1 MKTVIGRAAATL
13 LITGSALVGTA
24 AIAQPAFALPGQT
37 QTQERSLNDSSST
50 KVVTARCPEGTIA
63 TGGSALVS
71 GTQVARINTAV
82 PDSRGYTVVATE
94 PRGGIGE
101 SWTLNV
107 TANCI
112 APPLGLQYRTVPS
125 GSDSATRHVATAT
138 CDPGKKVIGMG
149 GSINTNGPG
158 QDQVG
163 LVALR
168 SNAPNTAV
176 VVDAHEDRFGFAGA
190 WNSSVTAVCANPVPG
205 LSYPSASSAI
215 DSVNPKFAEAECPAG
230 TKVLAG
236 GFDVSKAAG
245 QAFVP
250 SLVLDPD
257 LPTDRTRQGFAVT
270 GTEDR
275 NGFAGEWRVFA
286 QAVCAS

>member
-1 MKTVIGRAAATL
+1 MSIVLGRAAATL
-13 LITGSALVGTA
+13 LITGCAVLGSVAV
-24 AIAQPAFALPGQT
+24 AQPAFALPGQT
-37 QTQERSLNDSSST
+37 QTQERSATDSSAT
-50 KVVTARCPEGTIA
+50 KVVTAKCPAGTVA

-112 APPLGLQYRTVPS
+112 LPPLGLQYRTVPS
-125 GSDSATRHVATAT
+125 GFDSASRHVATAS

-168 SNAPNTAV
+168 SNAPNTSV
-176 VVDAHEDRFGFAGA
+176 VVNAREDRFGFAGN

-205 LSYPSASSAI
+205 LSYPSASTAVDSA
-215 DSVNPKFAEAECPAG
+215 SPKFAEAECPAG

-236 GFDVSKAAG
+236 GFDVSGAEG
-245 QAFVP
+245 QVFVP

-257 LPTDRTRQGFAVT
+257 LPIDRTRQGFAVT
-270 GTEDR
+270 GVEDR
-275 NGFAGEWRVFA
+275 NGFGGDWRVLA